1 MAMMITRT
9 KQMSS
14 VMIFRARQVMIAMGL
29 VVTFLGNLGDLGNA
43 SASPNT
49 ITVEDPR
56 PVDKAIQELEKRYG
70 WRITYEDSPYSH
82 YSDISVVTDFRLSA
96 VPVQSLSQLQ
106 AAQRKHLRLGPKGG
120 SLTFTLPSADPDE
133 LGAVEALVKSYNES
147 HRGFEF
153 AVVRGAGLLHV
164 VPRQMTGS
172 SGTLEPVKPVLDTVI
187 TIEPRE
193 RTAYALLE
201 EICKKI
207 SISTNTDVFV
217 GLAPINMLS
226 QTRTSIGGSAKTARS
241 ILERLIVEIGARLSL
256 SWRLFY
262 APDDKTYALNIS
274 WVMPASTQ

>member
-70 WRITYEDSPYSH
+70 WRITYEDPPYGH
-82 YSDISVVTDFRLSA
+82 YSDISVVTDFRLPA